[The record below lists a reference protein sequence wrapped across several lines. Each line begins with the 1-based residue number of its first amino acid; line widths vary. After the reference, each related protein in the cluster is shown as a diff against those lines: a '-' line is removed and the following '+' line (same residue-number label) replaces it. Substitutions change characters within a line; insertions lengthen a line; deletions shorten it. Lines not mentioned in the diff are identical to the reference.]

1 MGFFCQPQGA
11 PELSAPPGLFDPK
24 LSSSSALLACSDSRC
39 KDLIR
44 GGYGTCRRDIC
55 EFDLR
60 YGPLSVQYSAAT
72 GYYLSDSVG
81 LEIFEGSTSVKTSS
95 APILFGCSTYR
106 SGELS
111 EDAFDGFLGFGPF
124 PLSFSSQLHSLGLS
138 FDVFSICMRSSYG
151 GGILVFGEI
160 LEPGI
165 IYTPLVTSL

>member
-1 MGFFCQPQGA
+1 MVFFCQPQGA
-11 PELSAPPGLFDPK
+11 PELSVRHLLPSSYNSFLLEENALFDQTTEMIFQCSFICDQAPPGLFDPK

-95 APILFGCSTYR
+95 APILFG
-106 SGELS
+106 
-111 EDAFDGFLGFGPF
+111 
-124 PLSFSSQLHSLGLS
+124 
-138 FDVFSICMRSSYG
+138 
-151 GGILVFGEI
+151 
-160 LEPGI
+160 
-165 IYTPLVTSL
+165 